1 MKQIILMA
9 ATALFGSISLMAQDS
24 SVTLRAAFDIPTLLT
39 ASPDSTIVYDEND
52 KKSTKDEN
60 VFNENNFVTQ
70 TNHFTW
76 EEATANWKPDGK
88 TVNTLDSKGRP
99 TTTIGYSAAGE
110 ENEKTDM
117 TYEGD
122 NAYPKTIISFGRENG
137 SWQQEGIVNITNVKV
152 NSAGLPT
159 LVELSTTA
167 EGMELNLK
175 MEMTYDGDIS
185 LTKTSTDMMGAW
197 SVMSETK
204 SEIIDKGNPIITK
217 NWGKT
222 YIPVATDWTYNGK
235 DYAYYSD
242 HKPDNPNS
250 NETITVEKPEWRL
263 NGTLLEV
270 PAAVNGIEIYTVIGQ
285 KVAESRTS
293 TIDLSTLT
301 PGIYIAK
308 TKKGNFK
315 FMLKQ

>member
-39 ASPDSTIVYDEND
+39 TSPDSTIMYDEND

-185 LTKTSTDMMGAW
+185 MTKTSTDMMGSW
-197 SVMSETK
+197 SLMSETK
-204 SEIIDKGNPIITK
+204 SEIIDKGNPTITK
-217 NWGKT
+217 SWGKS
-222 YIPVATDWTYNGK
+222 YFPVATDWTYNGK

-242 HKPDNPNS
+242 HKPGEGTG
-250 NETITVEKPEWRL
+250 NETITVEKPEWHL
-263 NGTLLEV
+263 NGTTLEI
-270 PAAVNGIEIYTVIGQ
+270 PAAANGIEVYAVIGQ
-285 KVAESRTS
+285 RVASSRTS
-293 TIDLSTLT
+293 TIDLSTLI

-308 TKKGNFK
+308 TEKGNFK
-315 FMLKQ
+315 FMLK